1 MSGKIDMAADAS
13 RSGAIVSLPWFVG
26 TMVVVA
32 TAPLNL
38 FVDLETPPGKQIAIN
53 GSGRL
58 E

>member
-32 TAPLNL
+32 TEPLNL
-38 FVDLETPPGKQIAIN
+38 FGDLETPTDKQIAQ
-53 GSGRL
+53 R
-58 E
+58 